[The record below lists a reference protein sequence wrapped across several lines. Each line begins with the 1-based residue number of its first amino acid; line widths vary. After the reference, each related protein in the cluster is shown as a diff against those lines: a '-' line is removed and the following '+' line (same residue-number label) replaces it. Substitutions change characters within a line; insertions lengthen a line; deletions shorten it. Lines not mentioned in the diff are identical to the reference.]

1 MNTTVIK
8 IGNVELTP
16 KEALK
21 LYESK
26 QYIVTYSSIYQLYY
40 SQAQQ
45 VVYGSAIFR
54 KSPANGI
61 GFSRRG
67 SFCTKDAAGVNKLLG
82 FKLVNE

>member
-8 IGNVELTP
+8 IGTVELTP
-16 KEALK
+16 EEALK

-40 SQAQQ
+40 SQAQK
-45 VVYGSAIFR
+45 VVCGSKIFS

-61 GFSRRG
+61 GLAKRG
-67 SFCTKDAAGVNKLLG
+67 RFVTTSAAGVNKLLG